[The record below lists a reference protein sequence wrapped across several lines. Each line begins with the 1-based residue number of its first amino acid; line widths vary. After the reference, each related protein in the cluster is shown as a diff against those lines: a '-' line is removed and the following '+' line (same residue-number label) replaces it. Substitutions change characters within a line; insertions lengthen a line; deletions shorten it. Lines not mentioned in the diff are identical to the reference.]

1 MLNKF
6 NRTFSCL
13 AAAALAL
20 CVVGCKEEIGA
31 GEPSGSDAN
40 QVIFTVGG
48 VDKIETKSGACSSSR
63 YQRDRIALS
72 EPGDPDQLYLV
83 ETVEDL
89 DATYYNSEIGT
100 KGIPVY
106 TETFTSNYSDFS
118 TIPYSDGSKLSNG
131 IKSYWS
137 GLIQAS
143 QNRYAFDFTDGWPTA
158 SDALLFFMAAPAD
171 LENESDETLG
181 YSDLNMAVSDNNG
194 IIDFN
199 YAAPAGSYGVNA
211 DATLLKDL
219 LFTSKYVTKAQ
230 YKGEGA
236 TVLFYHTLAGVKF
249 KSGNAKREGTN
260 AEGTEAKITNIKRI
274 ELTHIL
280 SNGHCTVTPDQS
292 YDNTNSNTDPD
303 VAKSATASDWDWEDM
318 TKAYQ
323 TYFINT
329 PGLAHN
335 TTQFPES
342 TDFEGATVSGN
353 TDTALGQMN
362 LNNSDFSNTFF
373 FVPQTTGEETILT
386 IEYTIGNKQYKK
398 SVKFSGKT
406 WEPGKLYTYTLSA
419 NHVAVSIVDEVV
431 QGTSGNL
438 DTKTTPVI
446 KNTGN
451 VDEYIRLAI
460 VGNWFDSHSAN
471 GKGADQ
477 IVAPWGGVSA
487 KDECTFTHLNGL
499 IPSWEADRND
509 GFYYFTYKLKP
520 GETIPADRSI
530 FTSAVAG
537 ACPDEFYEGAAH
549 LELDLIVQAF
559 DASRVDDMKGYNW
572 NTDHY
577 TEGYIP
583 TEE

>member
-1 MLNKF
+1 MKLYMKKIF
-6 NRTFSCL
+6 TIL
-13 AAAALAL
+13 PVLAL
-20 CVVGCKEEIGA
+20 VLSVSACREEPDPGTDI
-31 GEPSGSDAN
+31 PSGNESM
-40 QVIFTVGG
+40 IFTVGG
-48 VDKIETKSGACSSSR
+48 IDKINTKSGASMTTR
-63 YQRDRIALS
+63 VQTDRIALS
-72 EPGDPDQLYLV
+72 EPGDPDQLYLI

-89 DATYYNSEIGT
+89 DAAYYCTEVDT

-106 TETFTSNYSDFS
+106 TETFTDNFSDFS
-118 TIPYSDGSKLSNG
+118 TIPYSGGSKLSSG
-131 IKSYWS
+131 IKSCWS

-143 QNRYAFDFTDGWPTA
+143 KNRYAFDFTDGWPTT

-171 LENESDETLG
+171 LEKEADATLG
-181 YSDLNMAVSDNNG
+181 YSDLNMTVNGTNG
-194 IIDFN
+194 IIDFK
-199 YAAPAGSYGVNA
+199 YAAPAGSYGENA

-230 YKGEGA
+230 YKGDGA

-249 KSGNAKREGTN
+249 KSGNAKREGMN

-292 YDNTNSNTDPD
+292 YDNTDSNTTPD
-303 VAKSATASDWDWEDM
+303 VDKSATASDWDWEDM

-431 QGTSGNL
+431 AGTSGNL

-471 GKGADQ
+471 SKGADQ
-477 IVAPWGGVSA
+477 IVAPWGGVNATS
-487 KDECTFTHLNGL
+487 ECAFAHLRGL
-499 IPSWEADRND
+499 IPSWEAGTD

-537 ACPDEFYEGAAH
+537 NCPDNFYEGAAH

-559 DASRVDDMKGYNW
+559 DASRKDDMNSYGWK
-572 NTDHY
+572 TAHY
-577 TEGYIP
+577 TDGYIP
-583 TEE
+583 AE